1 MADKSVKGI
10 TEETVGKTVSPN
22 EENTLRP
29 GIVVNRMFVG
39 NYLMSN
45 LGHEIINLF
54 QADNGNHYLYLNAY
68 GNFDKTHLGKIGTML
83 MVKSV
88 GGKVLE
94 VIGMAKN
101 IESVKGVAQPYK
113 KYQKNQENQIFENQI
128 KLMHDE
134 KITYGGV
141 PLNEIF
147 NDAEQQTIFVTYR
160 AKAGDVF
167 IPKDNKRILIQYGED
182 DEIALKL
189 SPEDVY
195 VVLEGYKFPSTSLKS
210 YIYPENEGKGVDNEK
225 RRKDY
230 EKVLTEIIDNEQL
243 WTADR
248 DWNVNVHPGQIE
260 RKPNLFEICQIQN
273 DENRLSNALAYFMM
287 QPEYKE
293 LWKDFFHR
301 WGISLSDEYSVERE
315 ADARIETEG
324 WDHAGRPGG
333 GRIDLLIKD
342 KGNIIVIENKIKSGI
357 NSKSSDAKDKSQL
370 DRYVNFTE
378 SIIESIADIA
388 NKEEVGAPKPYY
400 LILTPNYNVPDSS
413 RLNSRF
419 SIVTYKDLYDFL
431 SDERYREKVE
441 QDDNFKAFR
450 DTLFRHT
457 LPTHNAYLFY
467 EMMEKFQNRIKEKR
481 TSQK

>member
-1 MADKSVKGI
+1 MSITSNILKS
-10 TEETVGKTVSPN
+10 
-22 EENTLRP
+22 

-39 NYLMSN
+39 DYLTSN

-54 QADNGNHYLYLNAY
+54 QADNGKHYLYLNAY

-88 GGKVLE
+88 GRNVVE

-101 IESVKGVAQPYK
+101 IESVKGVAQPYI
-113 KYQKNQENQIFENQI
+113 KYQKNQENEIFENQI
-128 KLMHDE
+128 KLIHDE
-134 KITYGGV
+134 EITYGGI

-160 AKAGDVF
+160 ANSGDVF
-167 IPKDNKRILIQYGED
+167 IPKDHKRIFIQYGKDE
-182 DEIALKL
+182 EIAEKQ
-189 SPEDVY
+189 SPDKIY

-210 YIYPENEGKGVDNEK
+210 YIYPEGKDKGVDNENQ
-225 RRKDY
+225 RKDY
-230 EKVLTEIIDNEQL
+230 EKVLTEIVNNDEL

-248 DWNVNVHPGQIE
+248 DWKVNVHTDRIE

-273 DENRLSNALAYFMM
+273 DENRISNALAYFMM

-293 LWKDFFHR
+293 LWKEFFLR
-301 WGISLSDEYSVERE
+301 YGITLSDEYSVERE
-315 ADARIETEG
+315 ADARIEAER
-324 WDHAGRPGG
+324 WDHARRPGG

-342 KGNIIVIENKIKSGI
+342 KDNIIVIENKIKSGI
-357 NSKSSDAKDKSQL
+357 NTKSSDAKDMTQL
-370 DRYVNFTE
+370 DRYVNFIE
-378 SIIESIADIA
+378 SIIEESKSKTDT
-388 NKEEVGAPKPYY
+388 KCQRPKPSY
-400 LILTPNYNVPDSS
+400 LILTPVYNVPDSS

-431 SDERYREKVE
+431 SDERYREKVG

-457 LPTHNAYLFY
+457 LPTPNAYLFY
-467 EMMEKFQNRIKEKR
+467 EMMEKFQNRIKEKKTPQR
-481 TSQK
+481 

>member
-1 MADKSVKGI
+1 MTKKSAEGI
-10 TEETVGKTVSPN
+10 TKETVVKTVSPN
-22 EENTLRP
+22 EEDTLRS

-54 QADNGNHYLYLNAY
+54 QADNGKHYIYLNAY

-88 GGKVLE
+88 GRKVLE

-101 IESVKGVAQPYK
+101 IESVDGVAQPYI
-113 KYQKNQENQIFENQI
+113 KYQKDQENQIFENQI
-128 KLMHDE
+128 KLIHDE
-134 KITYGGV
+134 KITYGGI

-160 AKAGDVF
+160 AEAGDVF
-167 IPKDNKRILIQYGED
+167 IPKDNKRIFIQYGKYEG
-182 DEIALKL
+182 IAQKQ
-189 SPEDVY
+189 SPEDTY
-195 VVLEGYKFPSTSLKS
+195 VVLEGYKFPSSSLKS
-210 YIYPENEGKGVDNEK
+210 YFYPEGKDKGVDNETQ
-225 RRKDY
+225 RKDY
-230 EKVLTEIIDNEQL
+230 EKVLTEIINNEEL

-248 DWNVNVHPGQIE
+248 DWKVKVHKGQTG

-273 DENRLSNALAYFMM
+273 DENRISNALAYFMM

-301 WGISLSDEYSVERE
+301 WGITLSDEYSVERE
-315 ADARIETEG
+315 ADARIKADG
-324 WDHAGRPGG
+324 WDHTDRPEG

-357 NSKSSDAKDKSQL
+357 NSKSSDETDLTQL

-378 SIIESIADIA
+378 SIIESIV
-388 NKEEVGAPKPYY
+388 NKEKPKPYY

-413 RLNSRF
+413 RLNRRF

-431 SDERYREKVE
+431 SDEKYREKVE
-441 QDDNFKAFR
+441 QDNNFKAFR

-467 EMMEKFQNRIKEKR
+467 EMMEKFQNRIKEK
-481 TSQK
+481 KIP